1 MFPQKKRCLHG
12 LILGGVI
19 ALAYGLVSQLIN
31 YIVLPGIRYYQPP
44 LGPIGNIPLII
55 AIGLVVGYASAYPES
70 SVYGWF
76 LGGGVATLIFI
87 GASFFTGSM
96 EQSRLWQKFV
106 GLFFLIIPIVG
117 LFAPLVAVH
126 RWAVNEQ
133 GQYPH
138 SPFYAWGR
146 IRLPLLVV
154 LIAAGLGMFS
164 LHPADQ
170 RKELM
175 RMDALV
181 KQGLAARDSAGLP
194 APLQPKNVDSFIG
207 NANAYYTLEWNR
219 DSRNLYA
226 IPRPAASPSS
236 QQATLVARFKGG
248 YVLACLYP
256 YVQAEPTCRD
266 YTASELHALL
276 YSKVKFYVTPPGT
289 GHESGVP

>member
-31 YIVLPGIRYYQPP
+31 YVVLPGIHYYQPP
-44 LGPIGNIPLII
+44 LGPFGNILLII
-55 AIGLVVGYASAYPES
+55 AIGLVVGFASAYPES

-96 EQSRLWQKFV
+96 EQSSLWQKFA
-106 GLFFLIIPIVG
+106 GLIFLIIPFVG
-117 LFAPLVAVH
+117 LFAPLVAIH

-133 GQYPH
+133 GQYPKA
-138 SPFYAWGR
+138 PFYAWGR

-164 LHPADQ
+164 LHTANQ
-170 RKELM
+170 RAELV
-175 RMDALV
+175 RMDVLV
-181 KQGLAARDSAGLP
+181 KQGLAAGDVAGLP
-194 APLQPKNVDSFIG
+194 APLQPDNVDLFPG
-207 NANAYYTLEWNR
+207 KANPDYTLEWDR
-219 DSRNLYA
+219 DAHNLYA
-226 IPRPAASPSS
+226 IPRPATTPAS

-248 YVLACLYP
+248 YLLACLYP
-256 YVQAEPTCRD
+256 YVQAEPNCRD
-266 YTASELHALL
+266 YTAGELYALV
-276 YSKVKFYVTPPGT
+276 YSKEKFYVTPPGT